1 MKRTIL
7 FLCTGNYYRSRFA
20 EELFNHLTRQAE
32 LNWHATSRA
41 LAIELGTWNVGPI
54 SPHTRAALQE
64 RIICLPDPVRDPLR
78 CLEQD
83 LASADRIIAMSKV
96 EHRPYVAK
104 RHPAWVDRIE
114 YWSVH
119 DLDRATA
126 DEALREIERNMLG
139 LVESLRSR

>member
-1 MKRTIL
+1 
-7 FLCTGNYYRSRFA
+7 
-20 EELFNHLTRQAE
+20 
-32 LNWHATSRA
+32 
-41 LAIELGTWNVGPI
+41 
-54 SPHTRAALQE
+54 
-64 RIICLPDPVRDPLR
+64 
-78 CLEQD
+78 
-83 LASADRIIAMSKV
+83 MSKV